1 MGHIPY
7 GYRIENGM
15 AVIDEKQVEQVRGLF
30 EGYISGLTLTAAAEK
45 AGLKLFHG
53 SAGRMLR
60 NRKYLGDDY
69 YLAIV
74 DRVTFSKAEDERL
87 KRAKALGRVYETIE
101 PIKAENP
108 MSFTIPKV
116 QDKYTNPF
124 QQAEYAYSLI
134 ECEVQFYEC
143 N

>member
-1 MGHIPY
+1 MGHTPY
-7 GYRIENGM
+7 GYRIENGI
-15 AVIDEKQVEQVRGLF
+15 AVIDENQAQQVRGLF
-30 EGYISGLTLTAAAEK
+30 EEYISGLALTDAAGK

-69 YLAIV
+69 YPAII
-74 DRVTFSKAEDERL
+74 DRVTFQNAEEERL
-87 KRAKALGRVYETIE
+87 KRAKALGRVYEKVE

-108 MSFTIPKV
+108 MNFTIPKV
-116 QDKYTNPF
+116 QEKYTNPF

-134 ECEVQFYEC
+134 ECEV
-143 N
+143 